1 MGPRFSGK
9 VREKPQRCERKWGDY
24 ETKTSAIPKPRT
36 TEPVMEAV
44 KKTERLN
51 PHPFQPSRREKG
63 KQDHPRAMAS
73 LLDPTE
79 GLTDNSRGH
88 RQGTLKV

>member
-1 MGPRFSGK
+1 MVPAF
-9 VREKPQRCERKWGDY
+9 PARCARSLSVVNGRWGDY

-36 TEPVMEAV
+36 TESVMEAV
-44 KKTERLN
+44 KKIERLS
-51 PHPFQPSRREKG
+51 PHPFQPSRREKR
-63 KQDHPRAMAS
+63 KQEHPRAMAP

-88 RQGTLKV
+88 RQGALKV